1 MNRTRIGLFAILLLA
16 AIPSLRVFALG
27 SSASFNPQS
36 HHTSA
41 VDAKGIRHEGTDYKG
56 NPPWLVDRLSGIA
69 PHYPIEERRQHHQG
83 TAYYRLILDLNSGHV
98 VRVDTIESTGFYA
111 LDNSAI
117 TAFRTWTW
125 RPRKWREIDIH
136 VGFRIRNSETPL
148 RPGSVRLPPH

>member
-1 MNRTRIGLFAILLLA
+1 MSHAVVASLL
-16 AIPSLRVFALG
+16 
-27 SSASFNPQS
+27 SASLFSPL
-36 HHTSA
+36 
-41 VDAKGIRHEGTDYKG
+41 
-56 NPPWLVDRLSGIA
+56 LVA
-69 PHYPIEERRQHHQG
+69 AQG
-83 TAYYRLILDLNSGHV
+83 TSTLQGFEAVFRRANASKDFRALEQLVWWAHAKPKACEDMRGVLRQEFGHPIP
-98 VRVDTIESTGFYA
+98 RIDTRPFSWANA